1 MARWY
6 FLLIKTADD
15 DVEWWWLHRLESALS
30 ISGNDDH
37 LAEISLFGADDD
49 GGDHHRSP
57 LLGQTKALVKNTN
70 KEETIDRESA
80 DEEPNGCD
88 GSLAP
93 ITSLLW

>member
-1 MARWY
+1 MLNGDG
-6 FLLIKTADD
+6 FIDSN
-15 DVEWWWLHRLESALS
+15 RLYLS
-30 ISGNDDH
+30 
-37 LAEISLFGADDD
+37 LATMITLRRSLFGADDD

-93 ITSLLW
+93 ITSLL